1 MLSFSD
7 WRLRS
12 QFLFIT
18 LAVVLFFSATLTVYN
33 AITTLAENR
42 QNIAEERDATLQEQK
57 DKLWDYENLAYDTIE
72 SHYRNAQNPE
82 WLEERYGPDLAR
94 TVDMAAVIGGI
105 ASRSSPCRCFQ
116 NYKWRHRSIQV
127 SGTGHDRS
135 TGWQRE
141 NQHDC

>member
-12 QFLFIT
+12 QFLYKT
-18 LAVVLFFSATLTVYN
+18 LRVVLFLSATLTVYN
-33 AITTLAENR
+33 TITTLAENR
-42 QNIAEERDATLQEQK
+42 QNIAQERDATLQEQK

-72 SHYRNAQNPE
+72 SHCRNAQNPE

-94 TVDMAAVIGGI
+94 TVDMAESVINGHMG
-105 ASRSSPCRCFQ
+105 SPCWRFQ
-116 NYKWRHRSIQV
+116 NYKWCRRCIEGSV
-127 SGTGHDRS
+127 AGHCRS

-141 NQHDC
+141 NQRDC